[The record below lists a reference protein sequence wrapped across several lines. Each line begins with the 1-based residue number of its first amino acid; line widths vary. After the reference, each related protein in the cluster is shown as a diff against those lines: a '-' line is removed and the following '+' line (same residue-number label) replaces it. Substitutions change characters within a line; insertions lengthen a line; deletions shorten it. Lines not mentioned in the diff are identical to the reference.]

1 MARDNAKG
9 GIRIVPVFPPSAVDK
24 VRDQVI
30 AAVPEGQDGRIMVV
44 EAAPGGPG
52 PVLAI
57 RKTPSWACE
66 AVVVEHP
73 DALAWA
79 VPLVLG
85 YQVRLV
91 TVATALS
98 EMMGLKEGQVRE
110 VAWP

>member
-1 MARDNAKG
+1 MARDNTKG
-9 GIRIVPVFPPSAVDK
+9 GIRIVPVFPPNAVDK

-57 RKTPSWACE
+57 RKTPRWACD

-85 YQVRLV
+85 YQVRV
-91 TVATALS
+91 MTVAGVLG
-98 EMMGLKEGQVRE
+98 EMMGLDEGEVRE
-110 VAWP
+110 VKEP